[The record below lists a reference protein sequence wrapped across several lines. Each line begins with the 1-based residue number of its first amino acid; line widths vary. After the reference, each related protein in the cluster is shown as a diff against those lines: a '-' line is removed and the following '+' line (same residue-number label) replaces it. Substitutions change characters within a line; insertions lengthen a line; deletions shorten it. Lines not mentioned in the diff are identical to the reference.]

1 MTRKLRQYLQ
11 RLRNLFIFDTG
22 DYRQTVLLAGAG
34 RSGTTWV
41 EEVIN
46 SDNDYRMMFEPFH
59 SKYVD
64 LLTEWNYVQYLR
76 VNENNEKFLKP
87 ATSILTGNI
96 RNDWIDKFNKRI
108 FSQKRLIKD
117 IRAQFI
123 LKWIKHNFPEIPII
137 LLLRHPCAVANSRLK
152 LGWNTHLEDILVQDD
167 LMEDFLNP
175 FKEKLENAKDKDLFD
190 RHIYMWCIQNYIPLK
205 QFNEGEVLVI
215 FYEDICINPET
226 EIERIFSFIGEE
238 ISSKTIDKVKKP
250 SALSQKDSAV
260 VSGTDLVGSWRKNI
274 SNDQIERAFEILS
287 IFGLQKIYD
296 KSNFPL
302 VSGPEA
308 LKIFPI

>member
-76 VNENNEKFLKP
+76 VNENNDKFLKP

>member
-1 MTRKLRQYLQ
+1 MTQKLRQNLQ
-11 RLRNLFIFDTG
+11 KLRNLFIFDVG
-22 DYRQTVLLAGAG
+22 DYRNTVFLAGAG

-46 SDNDYRMMFEPFH
+46 SNNEYRMMFEPFH
-59 SKYVD
+59 SKHVD
-64 LLTEWNYVQYLR
+64 LLGDWNYVQYLR
-76 VNENNEKFLKP
+76 VNDHNDKYLKP
-87 ATSILTGNI
+87 ATSILSGNI
-96 RNDWIDKFNKRI
+96 RNNWIDKFNKRF

-152 LGWNTHLEDILVQDD
+152 LGWDTHLEDLLAQDE

-190 RHIYMWCIQNYIPLK
+190 KQIYMWCIENYVPLK
-205 QFNEGEVLVI
+205 QFNKGEILVV
-215 FYEDICINPET
+215 FYEDICTNPET
-226 EIERIFSFIGEE
+226 EIEKIFSFIGEDF
-238 ISSKTIDKVKKP
+238 SSKTIEKTKEP
-250 SALSQKDSAV
+250 SALSQQDSAII
-260 VSGTDLVGSWRKNI
+260 SGNNLVGSWRKNI
-274 SNDQIERAFEILS
+274 SDDQIERAFEILS

-296 KSNFPL
+296 KNNLPL
-302 VSGPEA
+302 MSGPDA
-308 LKIFPI
+308 LKMFES